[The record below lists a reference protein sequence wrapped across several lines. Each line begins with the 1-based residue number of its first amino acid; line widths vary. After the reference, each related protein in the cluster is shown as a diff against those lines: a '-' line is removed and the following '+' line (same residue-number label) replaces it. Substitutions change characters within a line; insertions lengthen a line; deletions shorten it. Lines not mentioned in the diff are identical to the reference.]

1 MRIVRMQAMLDLD
14 GSNRLTYEQF
24 VEVCRQCVEVE
35 AVTTSDM
42 VAGAGG
48 GFTPEVAAALR
59 RLSNAITRDKAAA
72 VQLFRA
78 VGCIPGFGPAVGQ
91 QMGTDHLTT

>member
-1 MRIVRMQAMLDLD
+1 MQAMLDLD

-35 AVTTSDM
+35 AATTSDLSS
-42 VAGAGG
+42 AAGG
-48 GFTPEVAAALR
+48 GFTPEMAAALR
-59 RLSNAITRDKAAA
+59 RLSTAITRDKAAA

-78 VGCIPGFGPAVGQ
+78 VGRTPGVGSALWQ
-91 QMGTDHLTT
+91 HLTCDSWAPLT